1 MNTKTENDIS
11 YLIRGAIF
19 KVYAHFGPG
28 LFESVYVAAL
38 EHELMKSGLIV
49 EREVAVPAYYDDKQ
63 LDVGFRL
70 DLLVND
76 LVIIEVKSIET
87 LMEVHHKQV
96 ITYLKLTQ
104 KKLAI
109 LVNFNCVDIE
119 KGIFRKVNKL

>member
-1 MNTKTENDIS
+1 M
-11 YLIRGAIF
+11 
-19 KVYAHFGPG
+19 YAHFGPG